1 MPEQAIGQRRG
12 TVTNS
17 RRGMATHNTLEVG
30 PILEAQVRLPQHV
43 VYRTF
48 VYETVVL
55 NLETGKY
62 HGLNRSAGRMLDVL
76 AKTDTVGKAASEL
89 AKEFSRPVA
98 EIERD
103 LAAFCLQLQERGLI
117 VLDTD

>member
-1 MPEQAIGQRRG
+1 
-12 TVTNS
+12 
-17 RRGMATHNTLEVG
+17 MATENAAEDAS
-30 PILEAQVRLPQHV
+30 ILEAPARLPQHV

-76 AKTDTVGKAASEL
+76 TKTETVGEAASQL

-103 LAAFCLQLQERGLI
+103 LCTFCLQLQERGLI
-117 VLDTD
+117 VLGSE